1 MKNPWFSTLFHLV
14 ELLIV
19 GVVVYAVLHFFSVDS
34 ESVNVL
40 VMLVVAAVVKF
51 ARAHEAVPFKDY
63 VNS

>member
-1 MKNPWFSTLFHLV
+1 MKKAFLSTLLHLF
-14 ELLIV
+14 ELVVI

-34 ESVNVL
+34 ETVNML

-63 VNS
+63 TR